1 MSETR
6 DRRRRTDLDLF
17 VLALIADGIATP
29 YELQKSAGLSQG
41 ATIPAL
47 QRLLE
52 AGFIEQAAPGARRRR
67 EHRVTRDGRKF
78 LKSESIALIDYG
90 PSGDLDADLRVA
102 LLALWAGA
110 NRRLAVDFLRKSADK
125 KLESTMVHQVG
136 RNSDPSIPLAFWYRR
151 LRSASINALL
161 KGRSQG
167 ALAMAEALPS
177 NLRETGS
184 GKGEAPLDEIPD
196 EGVSKGCSRVLIA

>member
-1 MSETR
+1 MSERR

-17 VLALIADGIATP
+17 VLALIADGVATP

-52 AGFIEQAAPGARRRR
+52 AGLIEQSTPGARRRT

-78 LKSESIALIDYG
+78 LTSESLALINYG

-102 LLALWAGA
+102 LLALRAGA

-125 KLESTMVHQVG
+125 KLESTMVHQVS
-136 RNSDPSIPLAFWYRR
+136 RDSDPSIPLAFWYRR
-151 LRSASINALL
+151 LRSASANVLL
-161 KGRSQG
+161 KGESAA
-167 ALAMAEALPS
+167 ALAMAEALPRSLSRNARLEKPS
-177 NLRETGS
+177 N
-184 GKGEAPLDEIPD
+184 A
-196 EGVSKGCSRVLIA
+196 

>member
-41 ATIPAL
+41 GTIPAL

-52 AGFIEQAAPGARRRR
+52 AGLIEQAKPGPRGRT

-78 LKSESIALIDYG
+78 LKSGSLALINYG
-90 PSGDLDADLRVA
+90 TSGDLDADLRVA
-102 LLALWAGA
+102 LLALRAGA

-125 KLESTMVHQVG
+125 KSQSRSVG
-136 RNSDPSIPLAFWYRR
+136 EVTRGPDTSLASWYRR
-151 LRSASINALL
+151 LRSVATNAIF
-161 KGRSQG
+161 KGESEA
-167 ALAMAEALPS
+167 ALVMAETLPRK
-177 NLRETGS
+177 L
-184 GKGEAPLDEIPD
+184 
-196 EGVSKGCSRVLIA
+196 SRNTMKRKQGNSTRKHP